1 MRATTTDNGK
11 NYVAAFH
18 VFNAEA
24 AQQLLAVHCVQVIL
38 KLLKHEACK
47 GSNLYRVLALQNET
61 LNCPV
66 ELEPDTLAENNE
78 TQFLGD
84 LEVVDP
90 EILSD
95 GCSR

>member
-1 MRATTTDNGK
+1 M
-11 NYVAAFH
+11 
-18 VFNAEA
+18 
-24 AQQLLAVHCVQVIL
+24 
-38 KLLKHEACK
+38 
-47 GSNLYRVLALQNET
+47 YRVLALQNET

-95 GCSR
+95 GCSRWCLQQQWSIKLIISGGPAVTDAQALRVIILKTTQDYARTTREDFCNV